1 MSEAAV
7 AKLLRIVLRTWAP
20 VAVVVGGVIAGVS
33 GVPSGT
39 LIGLAT
45 IVIAVTIAVP
55 VSGPIVTLV
64 SASMGALY
72 YAYFVPVPVTGL
84 GAAFVRIVPG
94 FFALAPLA
102 AVLRMLTKTT
112 SVTADNIVIVG
123 AHGHDQKFER
133 LLQEVG
139 TLDAAS
145 SYAPTLDRV
154 ARLALPLLADWVV
167 VYEHGNGGVARR
179 ILVAAEDQSAED
191 ALDHALHVIPRQLGG
206 HDPLAAVA
214 EVLRTA
220 QPRFFPDVPVNGLSN
235 AGRDSAERLVLD
247 GLEPDA
253 LFMVPLRARGRLL
266 GAMIFARRRGG
277 SGYLR
282 EDQAKIVEYCR
293 RAALTLES
301 ADRFEAAFSAR
312 AEAESARDHLLGIV
326 DQLTSG
332 FIVLDNDG
340 RVTHMN
346 RAAELLTGQNR
357 DELLG
362 RNLWQALPPNTQ
374 NAPTASFAIDA
385 TRRQRAATTEFSV
398 TWTGEAR
405 WLEIHVEPSHAGTS
419 LYLRDVTEH
428 RAMADRLRAQEDA
441 LRQSQKMEAVGR
453 LSGRLAHDFNNLL
466 MSIAGC
472 AELLIKKV
480 GDNEAARED
489 IREIVRSTERASSLT
504 RQMMTYSRKQVHQP
518 RLVDLGSTVTEMQ
531 RRLLNVLREDIVL
544 VVNVVDSATPAKVD
558 PNQIEQ
564 VLLNFAVNSRDAM
577 PNGGRLTISVS
588 KQEVKGGPDRNDQR
602 SDTNQYV
609 CLEVTDT
616 GRGIDPAV
624 LPHIFEPFFTT
635 KSADKGTGLGLAS
648 VYGIVRQNHGSI
660 TVNST
665 VGRGTTFQVLFPAA
679 ASLGDELPFVSPSAP
694 AVVPYH
700 APTVLT
706 APASGVIL
714 VAEDESAVRSFVCA
728 VLRERGYTVL
738 EARTGVEGLAVAHRH
753 AGPIDLLLTD
763 VVMPEMGG
771 RDLASKL
778 VESNPETR
786 ILFMSGYAEN
796 EIAHHGVLTS
806 GAQLLEKPFSAA
818 VLLERVRT
826 VLEEPRAVLRFS
838 SPAA

>member
-1 MSEAAV
+1 MIVSTV
-7 AKLLRIVLRTWAP
+7 A
-20 VAVVVGGVIAGVS
+20 
-33 GVPSGT
+33 
-39 LIGLAT
+39 
-45 IVIAVTIAVP
+45 IAVP
-55 VSGPIVTLV
+55 VSGPIITLV
-64 SASMGALY
+64 SACLGALY
-72 YAYFVPVPVTGL
+72 FAYFVPEPVTGL
-84 GAAFVRIVPG
+84 GAAFMRIVPG

-102 AVLRMLTKTT
+102 AVLRIVNKSVSVSADDT
-112 SVTADNIVIVG
+112 SVDAN
-123 AHGHDQKFER
+123 GHDQKFEQ

-139 TLDAAS
+139 TLDATF
-145 SYAPTLDRV
+145 SYKPTLDRV

-167 VYEHGNGGVARR
+167 VYDHGNGGAARR
-179 ILVAAEDQSAED
+179 VLVAAEDRAGED
-191 ALDHALHVIPRQLGG
+191 ALDHALQVLPRQLGG

-220 QPRFFPDVPVNGLSN
+220 QPRYFPDVAVNGLSN
-235 AGRDSAERLVLD
+235 AGRNSAERLVLD
-247 GLEPDA
+247 GMEPGTMIMA
-253 LFMVPLRARGRLL
+253 PLRAHGRLL
-266 GAMIFARRRGG
+266 GAVIFARRRGS
-277 SGYLR
+277 SGYRRDDL
-282 EDQAKIVEYCR
+282 AKVLEYCR
-293 RAALTLES
+293 RAALIVES
-301 ADRFEAAFSAR
+301 ADRYEAAFVAR

-326 DQLTSG
+326 DQMTSG
-332 FIVLDNDG
+332 FIVLDNDA

-346 RAAELLTGQNR
+346 RAAERLTAR
-357 DELLG
+357 KRKDLLG
-362 RNLWQALPPNTQ
+362 CNLWQALPPNTRD
-374 NAPTASFAIDA
+374 APLASFAIDA
-385 TRRQRAATTEFSV
+385 TRRQSAATTELSV
-398 TWTGEAR
+398 SWTGEAR
-405 WLEIHVEPSHAGTS
+405 WLEIHVEPSPAGSS

-428 RAMADRLRAQEDA
+428 RAMADRLRAQEDV

-472 AELLIKKV
+472 AELLLKKV
-480 GDNEAARED
+480 GDNEPARDD

-544 VVNVVDSATPAKVD
+544 AVNVIDAATPAKVD

-588 KQEVKGGPDRNDQR
+588 NLELKNASDRDDQR
-602 SDTNQYV
+602 SEKTRYV

-679 ASLGDELPFVSPSAP
+679 ACLEDELPFFSASPP
-694 AVVPYH
+694 AIISQPAEPVP
-700 APTVLT
+700 TE
-706 APASGVIL
+706 PASGLIL
-714 VAEDESAVRSFVCA
+714 VAEDESAVRGFVCS

-738 EARTGVEGLAVAHRH
+738 EARTGVEGLAVARRH
-753 AGPIDLLLTD
+753 VGAIDLLLTD

-778 VESNPETR
+778 LESDPGTR

-818 VLLERVRT
+818 ILLERVRT
-826 VLEEPRAVLRFS
+826 ALEEPPAIVRFS